1 MSLRFIRQTLYS
13 LTRNYGAPA
22 DIYRNTSAAVDN
34 STGVTIVQRSVVR
47 CRRVIRLPD
56 NRSRQFAYD
65 IAFLAANKNFTYGGT
80 WDTGK
85 RSFVVLASE
94 LVGFVPT
101 IGDWVVH
108 DSKRWD
114 VKKVEE
120 LDYKQGY
127 LLETAQV
134 DGDEL
139 CRIIE
144 VSFVQGINIIHGA
157 SYGF

>member
-1 MSLRFIRQTLYS
+1 M
-13 LTRNYGAPA
+13 
-22 DIYRNTSAAVDN
+22 
-34 STGVTIVQRSVVR
+34 
-47 CRRVIRLPD
+47 IRLPD

-85 RSFVVLASE
+85 RSFVVLASD
-94 LVGFVPT
+94 LDGFIPV
-101 IGDWVVH
+101 IGDWIIH

-120 LDYKQGY
+120 LDYHQGY
-127 LLETAQV
+127 LMETAQV
-134 DGDEL
+134 DGDQL

-144 VSFVQGINIIHGA
+144 IDFVQEISMTHGV
-157 SYGF
+157 SHEL